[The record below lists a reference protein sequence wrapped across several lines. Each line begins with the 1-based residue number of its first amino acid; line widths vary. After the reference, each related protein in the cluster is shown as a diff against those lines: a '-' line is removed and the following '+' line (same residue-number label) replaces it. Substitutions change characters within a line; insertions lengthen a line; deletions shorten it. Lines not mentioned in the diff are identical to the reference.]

1 MQKIKT
7 LEQFSKSNETYTN
20 VTLTEHV
27 TANNNLPVLF
37 SKKSQKTSIIKP
49 LTHINN
55 DTGKTRHYTPAA
67 QEWFNSVYNYN
78 PNYIKSLPVADINL
92 MRLLKAYFSSELKEN
107 LPKTKRLATR
117 YRRHSTKK
125 IFVGKGEIKHSNDKA
140 IVTFYVHNAERLF
153 LDRAISLLSRLLYN
167 PARPLTKYTHTNMHK
182 KEKITYN
189 RTLSFK
195 EFWAIIAQPYYYK
208 KWCTQIFVQK
218 IDVINLYLSN
228 INMQYVLLTKM
239 VKLNLITEKD
249 KNQTFINLCDSMMSI
264 LPDPQFKDVMPLY
277 EKSYTIHLSN
287 FKKQL
292 LLNINKFRFGF
303 INNLMGLVENLY
315 DKKVEFN
322 IVKLKKLHLNSDLF
336 TQAVALKLKNR
347 NNRLYKVLKS
357 SLNKVKLPRIDRVTE
372 IFHYINKDELLV
384 NIIRNDNIN
393 SMFVHSNNDPLNTLL
408 LDTFADVDNIKVK
421 VLKRTSVKQRSISL
435 QNYVFNILKHLKMRG
450 IRIEAKGRITRRLTA
465 ARSVF
470 KMKWKGGLKNIDSS
484 FKGLSAILLRG
495 QFKSNVQHTYIGT
508 KNRNGAIGVKGWVS
522 SK

>member
-1 MQKIKT
+1 MK
-7 LEQFSKSNETYTN
+7 EQEISQ
-20 VTLTEHV
+20 
-27 TANNNLPVLF
+27 NLPILF
-37 SKKSQKTSIIKP
+37 GKKSKKISIVKP
-49 LTHINN
+49 LTHIEN
-55 DTGKTRHYTPAA
+55 DTGKTRHFTPAA

-78 PNYIKSLPVADINL
+78 PNYIKSLPIADINL
-92 MRLLKAYFSSELKEN
+92 MRLLKAYFSSELKES
-107 LPKTKRLATR
+107 LPKTKRLAIR
-117 YRRHSTKK
+117 YRRHTTKK
-125 IFVGKGEIKHSNDKA
+125 IFVGKGELKHSNDKA

-167 PARPLTKYTHTNMHK
+167 PARALTKYTHTNIHK

-189 RTLSFK
+189 RTLSFN
-195 EFWAIIAQPYYYK
+195 EFWAIIAKPHYYK

-228 INMQYVLLTKM
+228 INMQYNILTKM
-239 VKLNLITEKD
+239 VKINLISEED
-249 KNQTFINLCDSMMSI
+249 KNQTFINLCENMVSI
-264 LPDPQFKDVMPLY
+264 LPDPQFKEIMPLY
-277 EKSYTIHLSN
+277 ENSYTIHLSN

-292 LLNINKFRFGF
+292 LLNINKFRSGF
-303 INNLMGLVENLY
+303 INRLMELVEKIY

-347 NNRLYKVLKS
+347 NNRLYRVLKS
-357 SLNKVKLPRIDRVTE
+357 SLNKVNLPRIDRVSE
-372 IFHYINKDELLV
+372 IFHHVNKDDLLV
-384 NIIRNDNIN
+384 NIIRNDNIS
-393 SMFVHSNNDPLNTLL
+393 SMFKDHTNDPLNSLL

-421 VLKRTSVKQRSISL
+421 VIKRTSIKQRSISL
-435 QNYVFNILKHLKMRG
+435 QNYVFSILKHLKMRG

-484 FKGLSAILLRG
+484 FKGLSAIMLRG

>member
-1 MQKIKT
+1 
-7 LEQFSKSNETYTN
+7 
-20 VTLTEHV
+20 
-27 TANNNLPVLF
+27 
-37 SKKSQKTSIIKP
+37 
-49 LTHINN
+49 
-55 DTGKTRHYTPAA
+55 
-67 QEWFNSVYNYN
+67 
-78 PNYIKSLPVADINL
+78 
-92 MRLLKAYFSSELKEN
+92 
-107 LPKTKRLATR
+107 
-117 YRRHSTKK
+117 
-125 IFVGKGEIKHSNDKA
+125 
-140 IVTFYVHNAERLF
+140 
-153 LDRAISLLSRLLYN
+153 
-167 PARPLTKYTHTNMHK
+167 
-182 KEKITYN
+182 
-189 RTLSFK
+189 
-195 EFWAIIAQPYYYK
+195 
-208 KWCTQIFVQK
+208 
-218 IDVINLYLSN
+218 
-228 INMQYVLLTKM
+228 
-239 VKLNLITEKD
+239 
-249 KNQTFINLCDSMMSI
+249 MSI

-393 SMFVHSNNDPLNTLL
+393 SMFVYSNNDPLNTLL

-470 KMKWKGGLKNIDSS
+470 KMK
-484 FKGLSAILLRG
+484 
-495 QFKSNVQHTYIGT
+495 
-508 KNRNGAIGVKGWVS
+508 
-522 SK
+522 

>member
-1 MQKIKT
+1 
-7 LEQFSKSNETYTN
+7 
-20 VTLTEHV
+20 
-27 TANNNLPVLF
+27 
-37 SKKSQKTSIIKP
+37 
-49 LTHINN
+49 
-55 DTGKTRHYTPAA
+55 
-67 QEWFNSVYNYN
+67 
-78 PNYIKSLPVADINL
+78 
-92 MRLLKAYFSSELKEN
+92 
-107 LPKTKRLATR
+107 
-117 YRRHSTKK
+117 
-125 IFVGKGEIKHSNDKA
+125 
-140 IVTFYVHNAERLF
+140 
-153 LDRAISLLSRLLYN
+153 
-167 PARPLTKYTHTNMHK
+167 
-182 KEKITYN
+182 
-189 RTLSFK
+189 
-195 EFWAIIAQPYYYK
+195 
-208 KWCTQIFVQK
+208 
-218 IDVINLYLSN
+218 
-228 INMQYVLLTKM
+228 
-239 VKLNLITEKD
+239 
-249 KNQTFINLCDSMMSI
+249 MSI

-357 SLNKVKLPRIDRVTE
+357 SLNKVKLPRIDGVTE

-470 KMKWKGGLKNIDSS
+470 KMK
-484 FKGLSAILLRG
+484 
-495 QFKSNVQHTYIGT
+495 
-508 KNRNGAIGVKGWVS
+508 
-522 SK
+522 

>member
-1 MQKIKT
+1 MKELKT
-7 LEQFSKSNETYTN
+7 S
-20 VTLTEHV
+20 TEIA
-27 TANNNLPVLF
+27 TTNLPVLF
-37 SKKSQKTSIIKP
+37 GKKSKKISIIKP
-49 LTHINN
+49 LTHIDN

-92 MRLLKAYFSSELKEN
+92 MRLLKAYFSSELKED
-107 LPKTKRLATR
+107 LPNTKRLATR

-140 IVTFYVHNAERLF
+140 IVTIYVHNAERLF
-153 LDRAISLLSRLLYN
+153 LDRAICLLSRLLYN
-167 PARPLTKYTHTNMHK
+167 PARALTKYTHTNIYK

-195 EFWAIIAQPYYYK
+195 EFWTIIAQPYYYQ
-208 KWCTQIFVQK
+208 KWCTQIFVHK

-228 INMQYVLLTKM
+228 INMQYNILTKM
-239 VKLNLITEKD
+239 VKLNLITEED
-249 KNQTFINLCDSMMSI
+249 KNQTFINLCDSMISI
-264 LPDPQFKDVMPLY
+264 LPDPQFKEIMPLF

-303 INNLMGLVENLY
+303 INNLMELVEKLY

-357 SLNKVKLPRIDRVTE
+357 SLNKVNLPRIDRVTE
-372 IFHYINKDELLV
+372 IFHHINKDELLV
-384 NIIRNDNIN
+384 NIIRNDNIS
-393 SMFVHSNNDPLNTLL
+393 SMFKDHSNDPLNTLL

-421 VLKRTSVKQRSISL
+421 VLKRTSSPLKAKQRSISL
-435 QNYVFNILKHLKMRG
+435 QNYVFTILKHLKMRG